1 MAFIKKSWLLC
12 FSLFAFGFQPAK
24 AQTSTAQDLQQLLYD
39 IEKLTQF
46 KAILSDMQTGYIIL
60 TQGYGEVK
68 SISEGNFSLHSA
80 FLNSLEAVSP
90 AVRRYGRV
98 ADIIADQA
106 SIVTEYKNTWKQ
118 ANTSG
123 HFSASEL
130 LYLNNVFTQLL
141 NQSVDNL
148 TNLTNILTANTL
160 RMSDA
165 ERLQAIDHIYGD
177 TQNKLAFLRHFNNQV
192 ALLAL
197 ERQKEQNDTQMLK
210 QLY

>member
-1 MAFIKKSWLLC
+1 MAFIKKCWLLC
-12 FSLFAFGFQPAK
+12 FALFAFGFQHAN
-24 AQTSTAQDLQQLLYD
+24 AQTSTAQDIQQLIYD

-46 KAILSDMQTGYIIL
+46 KAILTDMQTGYTIL

-68 SISEGNFSLHSA
+68 SISEGNFNLHSA

-90 AVRRYGRV
+90 AVRQYGRV
-98 ADIIADQA
+98 ADIIANQA
-106 SIVTEYKNTWKQ
+106 SIVTEYKRTWQQ
-118 ANTSG
+118 ANAGG

-130 LYLNNVFTQLL
+130 LYLNSVFTALL
-141 NQSVDNL
+141 NQSIDNL

-165 ERLQAIDHIYGD
+165 ERLRAIDHIYDD
-177 TQNKLAFLRHFNNQV
+177 TQNKISFLRHFDNQV

-210 QLY
+210 KLF